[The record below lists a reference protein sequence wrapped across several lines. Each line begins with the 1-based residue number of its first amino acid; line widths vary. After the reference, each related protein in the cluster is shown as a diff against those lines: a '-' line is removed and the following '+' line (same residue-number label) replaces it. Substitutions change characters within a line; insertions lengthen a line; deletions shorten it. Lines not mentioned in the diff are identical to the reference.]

1 MKLSIEALFVGAR
14 AVVLQVSTPIA
25 RLFPPFYNLN
35 FARLLRI
42 MGPLLPNA
50 RFVGFTA

>member
-1 MKLSIEALFVGAR
+1 MKLGIEVLFDGTW

-42 MGPLLPNA
+42 VGHLLPGA
-50 RFVGFTA
+50 RFVSFTA